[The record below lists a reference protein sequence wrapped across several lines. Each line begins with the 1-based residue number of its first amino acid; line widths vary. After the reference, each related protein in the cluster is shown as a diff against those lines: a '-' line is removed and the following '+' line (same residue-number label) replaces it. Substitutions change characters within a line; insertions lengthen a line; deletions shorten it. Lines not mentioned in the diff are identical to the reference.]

1 MRGYAGGS
9 STNYG
14 VYGSI
19 LTNSTGYAVYASFFS
34 VGNHAN
40 SIYKQMGTGGS
51 STNEIDSFNV
61 TLDARA
67 TTDEESYSLIR
78 TAQGILEAQ
87 GSNQFGAIRNVSIN
101 SLARWGSDPVR
112 PDLKLSTLTVI
123 VTAHR
128 EEIAINES

>member
-1 MRGYAGGS
+1 MIILRPTDIEDEVRKALADYM
-9 STNYG
+9 T
-14 VYGSI
+14 VYCRPLPAKFTTPCI
-19 LTNSTGYAVYASFFS
+19 LVTA
-34 VGNHAN
+34 
-40 SIYKQMGTGGS
+40 TGGS

-87 GSNQFGAIRNVSIN
+87 GSNQFGALRNVSIN
-101 SLARWGSDPVR
+101 SLSRWGSDPVR
-112 PDLKLSTLTVI
+112 PDLKLSTLTVV

-128 EEIAINES
+128 ETIAIDES

>member
-1 MRGYAGGS
+1 MIILRPTDIEDEVRKALADYM
-9 STNYG
+9 T
-14 VYGSI
+14 VYVRPLPAKFTTPCI
-19 LTNSTGYAVYASFFS
+19 LVTA
-34 VGNHAN
+34 
-40 SIYKQMGTGGS
+40 TGGS

-101 SLARWGSDPVR
+101 SLSRWGSDPVR
-112 PDLKLSTLTVI
+112 PDLKLSTLTVV

-128 EEIAINES
+128 EEIAIDES

>member
-1 MRGYAGGS
+1 MIILRPTDIEDEVRKALADYM
-9 STNYG
+9 T
-14 VYGSI
+14 VYVRPLPAKFTTPCI
-19 LTNSTGYAVYASFFS
+19 LVTA
-34 VGNHAN
+34 
-40 SIYKQMGTGGS
+40 TGGS

-101 SLARWGSDPVR
+101 SLSRWGSDPVR
-112 PDLKLSTLTVI
+112 PDLKLSTLTVV